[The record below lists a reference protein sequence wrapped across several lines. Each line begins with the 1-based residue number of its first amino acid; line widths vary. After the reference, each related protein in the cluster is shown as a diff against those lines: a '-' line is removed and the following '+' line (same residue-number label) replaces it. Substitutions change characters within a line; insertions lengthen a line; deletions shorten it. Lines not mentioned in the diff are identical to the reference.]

1 MESNKILENML
12 NLLAQSSS
20 KALGNMAM
28 AGHFQ
33 SRRNMAKVVCVLYD
47 DPVGGY
53 PKSYPRD
60 LDHMV
65 THYPDQSG
73 KPGQTVPTPKGK
85 VLQVPASRPAIL
97 RYLVWDI

>member
-1 MESNKILENML
+1 
-12 NLLAQSSS
+12 
-20 KALGNMAM
+20 
-28 AGHFQ
+28 
-33 SRRNMAKVVCVLYD
+33 MAKVVCVLYD

-65 THYPDQSG
+65 SHYPDQFG

-85 VLQVPASRPAIL
+85 VLQVSASWQSIL
-97 RYLVWDI
+97 GLGHLGREVDLRVTSMYIEISPFNVEMKSTIEAP

>member
-1 MESNKILENML
+1 MMNR
-12 NLLAQSSS
+12 LAQSSL
-20 KALGNMAM
+20 KALGNVARM
-28 AGHFQ
+28 GHHQ

-65 THYPDQSG
+65 SHYPDQFG

-85 VLQVPASRPAIL
+85 ILLVSASWQSIL
-97 RYLVWDI
+97 GYHRLGREADLRVI